1 MHADQRIE
9 VLVEKPCG
17 GSVRL
22 VNYAFWADASM
33 RCDERRWP
41 GEEPGRVTLVKIDV
55 GQAASAGM
63 DFLQATK
70 PGSLQGRYD

>member
-22 VNYAFWADASM
+22 MNYAFWAGASM
-33 RCDERRWP
+33 RCDERHRFRKGVWVS
-41 GEEPGRVTLVKIDV
+41 G
-55 GQAASAGM
+55 
-63 DFLQATK
+63 
-70 PGSLQGRYD
+70 